1 MDIMMQSFAIYGL
14 AIVISFIVAVV
25 IKGIVA
31 TLTRKEAV
39 AKPAAAA
46 AAAPA
51 SAAVDQR
58 HLDIAAISAAVY
70 AVLGAHRI
78 VRVEDAR
85 RQRVWGLEG
94 RMIHQTSHQ
103 VQTRPGPTR
112 H

>member
-39 AKPAAAA
+39 AKPAA